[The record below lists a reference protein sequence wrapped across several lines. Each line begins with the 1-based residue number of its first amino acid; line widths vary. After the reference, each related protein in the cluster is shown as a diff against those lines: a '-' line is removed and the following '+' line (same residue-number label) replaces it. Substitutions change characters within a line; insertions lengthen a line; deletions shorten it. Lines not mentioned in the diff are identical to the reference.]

1 MILTVKLIGK
11 LDDGTVFVKKGH
23 DGDEP
28 FEFKT
33 DEGNAFCS
41 DGRRR
46 MFVYSC
52 RMMLTNQVLAVVNRA
67 SN

>member
-1 MILTVKLIGK
+1 M
-11 LDDGTVFVKKGH
+11 KKGH

-41 DGRRR
+41 DSRRR